1 MPRYPFNEV
10 EQDVIRELGSLGF
23 CYARE
28 TKKTIEFRDPRLD
41 RTIELNRELSGIGL
55 VFGFGDTSRLAG
67 AKGVARIAPRA
78 SSNFTA
84 LAKGTTRNG
93 KDNHQG
99 IQVVVES
106 TDLIPAIV
114 KALA

>member
-1 MPRYPFNEV
+1 MARYPFTDV

-23 CYARE
+23 CYTRE
-28 TKKTIEFRDPRLD
+28 TKKTIEFVDPRLD
-41 RTIELNRELSGIGL
+41 RTIELNRELSGVGL
-55 VFGFGDTSRLAG
+55 VVGFGDTSKLSG
-67 AKGVARIAPRA
+67 LEGVVKVAPRS

-84 LAKGTTRNG
+84 LTKGVTRNG

-99 IQVVVES
+99 MQVVVIS
-106 TDLIPAIV
+106 TDAIPAIV